1 MTENEKKLLVELI
14 CNEQTHMIIKD
25 HTRYDTDKYKELEAL
40 KIKIKD
46 MWGGYYECLC
56 LAVST
61 KAREKIEK
69 ELFNKRFGKGDN
81 EWLELSKR
89 MVL

>member
-1 MTENEKKLLVELI
+1 MSAVVI
-14 CNEQTHMIIKD
+14 GVGAFIIA
-25 HTRYDTDKYKELEAL
+25 Y
-40 KIKIKD
+40 
-46 MWGGYYECLC
+46 MCLC

-81 EWLELSKR
+81 E
-89 MVL
+89 